1 MWLERLKRWSN
12 SLKIKFMLFLLL
24 LTVIPVV
31 LVASI
36 LTNLFTDNV
45 EKELKEQQMVIASA
59 NALKL
64 NSFLEMKVQS
74 IESMLS
80 SYRSVFLHSDTKE
93 IAELLKVMKAMSP
106 DVLSYAY
113 SPKSGLSISDTNNE
127 LDLSNF
133 ENFKRMKEQKKV
145 AISDI
150 LPSGGSGEN
159 IIIIDIPILGD
170 SNEFRGL
177 VQAVVSPGNILEDIN
192 RNKMGETGSAFL
204 LSKDGKYLAHHSDE
218 RIGKDVKEFEN
229 AKTVSVYTE
238 TILKEDKGNV
248 IYEVNDGTSKL
259 ASFAKVDSTGWRV
272 VVSGNENELL
282 SSVEQSKNS
291 GLLVI
296 LLCALGVALL
306 SYTVSG
312 FILRPIYAM
321 TNLMGKVADG
331 DLTERLQTKGNDE
344 IQQLKGNI
352 NMMLDSFSLTLNK
365 LTDAI
370 QHTAASSE
378 QLTAIALNSASTSE
392 DTANSVERIKNGAQ
406 EQYNGSEQSANA
418 MEEMSLGI
426 QEIAESSSIVNE
438 RTQQVHRQVT
448 QGEVVVQEAIRQISN
463 VNVAVEKSASM
474 IQAMESKSSEI
485 NEIVNYISDIAKQT
499 NILSLNATIEAAR
512 AGEHGRGFAVV
523 AGEVKKLAEQTRQAT
538 VGIDG
543 ILREIQH
550 STSHTSKSISKGIE
564 EVAKSVSQIEA
575 VGDIFGSIVYEVVEV
590 STQMEG
596 MSAATEQLS
605 ASTQEVSASMNEI
618 VGISRISLEELKTIS
633 KSTSEQHLSM
643 GEISTSSESLSQ
655 MAMELQEMVSKFK
668 VK

>member
-1 MWLERLKRWSN
+1 MWIEGLKKWSS
-12 SLKIKFMLFLLL
+12 SLKFKFMLFLLL
-24 LTVIPVV
+24 LTVIPIVI
-31 LVASI
+31 VASI
-36 LTNLFTDNV
+36 LTNLFTGNV

-64 NSFLEMKVQS
+64 NSFLEMKVRS

-80 SYRSVFLHSDTKE
+80 SYRPVLLNNDTKE
-93 IAELLKVMKAMSP
+93 IAELLRVMKAMSP

-113 SPKSGLSISDTNNE
+113 SPESGLSISDTAKE

-133 ENFKRMKEQKKV
+133 DNFKRMKEQKKV
-145 AISDI
+145 SISDI
-150 LPSGGSGEN
+150 LPNGDTREN

-170 SNEFRGL
+170 NSEFRGL
-177 VQAVVSPGNILEDIN
+177 VQAIVSPGDILEDIN
-192 RNKMGETGSAFL
+192 RNKMGESGSAFL
-204 LSKDGKYLAHHSDE
+204 LSKDGKYLAHQSDE

-238 TILKEDKGNV
+238 TILKEDKGNL
-248 IYEVNDGTSKL
+248 IYEVNDGTSRL
-259 ASFAKVDSTGWRV
+259 ASFAKVNLTGWRV
-272 VVSGNENELL
+272 VVSGDESELL
-282 SSVEQSKNS
+282 SSVEQSQKT
-291 GLLVI
+291 GYLVI
-296 LLCALGVALL
+296 LLCALGVAIL
-306 SYTVSG
+306 SYILSG

-321 TNLMGKVADG
+321 TNLMKKVTDG
-331 DLTERLQTKGNDE
+331 DLTDRLKVKGKDE

-352 NMMLDSFSLTLNK
+352 NEMLHSFSLTLNK
-365 LTDAI
+365 LADAI

-378 QLTAIALNSASTSE
+378 ELTAIALNSASTSE
-392 DTANSVERIKNGAQ
+392 DTANSVERIMNGAQ
-406 EQYNGSEQSANA
+406 VQYNGSEQSAKA

-438 RTQQVHRQVT
+438 RMQQVHRQVT
-448 QGEVVVQEAIRQISN
+448 DGEIIVQEAVGQISN

-485 NEIVNYISDIAKQT
+485 NEIVNYISEIAKQT

-512 AGEHGRGFAVV
+512 AGEQGRGFAVV
-523 AGEVKKLAEQTRQAT
+523 AEEVKKLAEQTRQAT
-538 VGIDG
+538 IGIDV
-543 ILREIQH
+543 ILREIQN
-550 STSHTSKSISKGIE
+550 STSHTSESISKGIE
-564 EVAKSVSQIEA
+564 EVTKSVKQIEA
-575 VGDIFGSIVYEVVEV
+575 VGDIFGSIVHEVVEV

-618 VGISRISLEELKTIS
+618 VGISRASLEELQIIS

-643 GEISTSSESLSQ
+643 GEISSSSDSLSQ
-655 MAMELQEMVSKFK
+655 MATELQEMVSKFK